1 MRNAPQV
8 NFIIK
13 VSTLLTIGRGVLLP
27 FLVIYLHQHY
37 HLSASEIGTFLSV
50 SVLFSLVIGMIG
62 GYLCDLFS
70 PFILLVSSVILYSLA
85 SIMITLS
92 HSIYYLLVGL
102 SFYHATFSAFDISL
116 KSLLSITKNNKKY
129 IRLYIFNCIG
139 WAIGSAIYMLIQRT
153 HFNHVFYV
161 SMYLTLTAMVCLAF
175 YFYKNKLFYC
185 EHTQERYINPF
196 ISFNRALKD
205 KSLLLFIIGCFFMGL
220 VFKGFI
226 HWFSMYLTFSVG
238 LESAKNITP
247 IVVLTNS
254 ISMIML
260 QFILARI
267 IITERSHCLINLY
280 ITALLLAVGSAGLLY
295 SGTQKSL
302 IILAVII
309 FSSGEILIT
318 IMEYFIV
325 DYISPNDRKGCY
337 YSIHNSCNLCFL
349 VSPVA
354 SGEII
359 THSGKVG
366 LLMYLIS
373 ALLVSLCFFR
383 MSIKNQSQK
392 GLPECH
398 N

>member
-1 MRNAPQV
+1 MGNTPRV

-13 VSTLLTIGRGVLLP
+13 ISTLLTIGRGVLLP

-37 HLSASEIGTFLSV
+37 HLSASKIGTFLGV

-70 PFILLVSSVILYSLA
+70 PFILLVSSVALYSLA
-85 SIMITLS
+85 SVIITLS
-92 HSIYYLLVGL
+92 HSVFYLLMGL

-153 HFNHVFYV
+153 HFNHVFSV
-161 SMYLTLTAMVCLAF
+161 SMCITLTAMVCLVF

-185 EHTQERYINPF
+185 GHVQEQYINPF
-196 ISFNRALKD
+196 AHFNRALKD
-205 KSLLLFIIGCFFMGL
+205 KSLLCFIIGCFFMGL

-226 HWFSMYLTFSVG
+226 HWFSMYLTFSVS

-254 ISMIML
+254 LSMIIL
-260 QFILARI
+260 QFILAKI
-267 IITERSHCLINLY
+267 LITERSHCLINLY
-280 ITALLLAVGSAGLLY
+280 ITTLLLAVGSAGLIY

-302 IILAVII
+302 IILAVIT
-309 FSSGEILIT
+309 FSLGEILIT
-318 IMEYFIV
+318 LMEFFVI

-354 SGEII
+354 SGVII
-359 THSGKVG
+359 SYFGKVG
-366 LLMYLIS
+366 LLIYLMS
-373 ALLVSLCFFR
+373 ALLVSLYFFK
-383 MSIKNQSQK
+383 MSIKNLSQK
-392 GLPECH
+392 ELPECH